1 MKNNTNKYK
10 ILVLSDLKK
19 STNATLK
26 STVSL
31 AKMINGSIEF
41 FHVKKPSDVVEK
53 ESQLSA
59 MRTINKGHFAIEK
72 EIQDLITPISKDY
85 GVNINYSFTYGNVK
99 DEMRKYIKLNKPDII
114 VLGKRKSKPLNFMYG
129 ITNFILKEH
138 DGVIMLADNDNV
150 LEPNKD
156 ISLGLL
162 NGVEES
168 FNLEFIEDLIN
179 QTQKPLKSFKIGK
192 SDSDTSTK
200 TNKHI
205 NKKVIEY
212 VFEASDNTT
221 DNLSNYVSKNNINLL
236 CVNREKKSTV
246 KNENTSA
253 SDIKTFIG
261 KLNVSFLVTGG
272 QRLSVQ

>member
-1 MKNNTNKYK
+1 MKNNINKYK

-31 AKMINGSIEF
+31 AKMINGDIDF

-59 MRTINKGHFAIEK
+59 MRTINKEHFAIEK

-114 VLGKRKSKPLNFMYG
+114 VLGKRKSKALNFISYG

-179 QTQKPLKSFKIGK
+179 HTQKPLKSFRIGK
-192 SDSDTSTK
+192 SHSDTSTK
-200 TNKHI
+200 MNKHI
-205 NKKVIEY
+205 NKKMIEY

-236 CVNREKKSTV
+236 CVNRDKKNTV
-246 KNENTSA
+246 KNENTSG
-253 SDIKTFIG
+253 SDIKTFMG
-261 KLNVSFLVTGG
+261 KLNVSFLVTRG
-272 QRLSVQ
+272 

>member
-1 MKNNTNKYK
+1 MKKKYK

-31 AKMINGSIEF
+31 AKMINGDIEF
-41 FHVKKPSDVVEK
+41 FHVKKPSDIVEK

-59 MRTINKGHFAIEK
+59 MRTINKEHFAIEK
-72 EIQDLITPISKDY
+72 EIQTLITSISKDY

-114 VLGKRKSKPLNFMYG
+114 VLGKRKPKPLNFISYG

-138 DGVIMLADNDNV
+138 NGVIMLADNDNI
-150 LEPNKD
+150 LEPNND
-156 ISLGLL
+156 ISLGVL

-168 FNLEFIEDLIN
+168 FNLEFIEDLMN
-179 QTQKPLKSFKIGK
+179 HSQKPLKSFKIVKG
-192 SDSDTSTK
+192 DSNTNSKADTDIS
-200 TNKHI
+200 
-205 NKKVIEY
+205 KKMVEY
-212 VFEASDNTT
+212 VFETSDNII

-236 CVNREKKSTV
+236 CVNREKKNTV

-253 SDIKTFIG
+253 SDIKTFMG
-261 KLNVSFLVTGG
+261 KLNVSFLVTRG
-272 QRLSVQ
+272 